1 MEEGRVIMNY
11 ESLGGG
17 DFRLN
22 LRVDS
27 AKIRMKSGDAGR
39 KDGESLKG
47 GFRGGADKL
56 RIFFDRGE
64 KYFLF
69 LFWSG
74 I

>member
-1 MEEGRVIMNY
+1 MG
-11 ESLGGG
+11 
-17 DFRLN
+17 
-22 LRVDS
+22 
-27 AKIRMKSGDAGR
+27 
-39 KDGESLKG
+39 GESLKGEKG